1 MLETSRSSL
10 DKLLTSVVL
19 KTIICFIQAASRLQ
33 WLSQHDTTTNFGKT
47 TTSNYLN
54 MTKLLDT
61 LALNSTLD
69 KKKKERTLW
78 FEVGSM
84 FQMNK
89 QVTI

>member
-19 KTIICFIQAASRLQ
+19 KTIIRFIQAASRLQ